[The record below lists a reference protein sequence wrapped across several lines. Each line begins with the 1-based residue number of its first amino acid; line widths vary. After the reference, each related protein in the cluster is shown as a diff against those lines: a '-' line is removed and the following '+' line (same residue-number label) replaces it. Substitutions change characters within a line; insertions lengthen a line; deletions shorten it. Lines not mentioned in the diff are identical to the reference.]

1 MSNPSKL
8 GIFME
13 YFHVNLVLSAK
24 IRKLYPVDELE
35 KIDTILRQ
43 WWEDMKS
50 IREDTWQK
58 EMAVDA
64 RTDAELEL
72 FLGKG

>member
-8 GIFME
+8 SIFIE
-13 YFHVNLVLSAK
+13 YFHINLARAVKVRMLYSA
-24 IRKLYPVDELE
+24 DELE
-35 KIDTILRQ
+35 KMDTILRQ